1 MPGPLTP
8 DSPEQ
13 DAPQPD
19 PPTPDS
25 PGTLATPEGDNE
37 YATDQPLS
45 PDAPAATRPRGNEPH
60 PSMPLRPALDPN
72 T

>member
-19 PPTPDS
+19 PPTPDG

-37 YATDQPLS
+37 YAADQPLS
-45 PDAPAATRPRGNEPH
+45 PNAPELLRPRGDEPH
-60 PSMPLRPALDPN
+60 TVEPLYPALD
-72 T
+72 